1 MSLRW
6 LPNAICVARIAL
18 IGPVVYTLLRGE
30 YLLTLVLF
38 GAAGVSDGVDGWL
51 AKTFGW
57 TSALGR
63 ILDPIADKLLLVTA
77 FLTLAWLGL
86 APGWLAGAVVL
97 RDVVIVAGAIAYHLL
112 VGNLE
117 GRPTFV
123 SKLNTVVQ
131 IAYVLA
137 VVAGAAWR
145 DMPGAL
151 VTTIGAACFITTVVS
166 GLDYV
171 ISYSRLALRARD
183 RQRAGPA

>member
-38 GAAGVSDGVDGWL
+38 GAAGVSDGIDGWL

-57 TSALGR
+57 TSALGEV
-63 ILDPIADKLLLVTA
+63 LDPIAAKLLLVSA

-86 APGWLAGAVVL
+86 APWWLAGAAVL
-97 RDVVIVAGAIAYHLL
+97 RDVVIVSGAIAYRVLI
-112 VGNLE
+112 GKFE
-117 GRPTFV
+117 GRPTRV
-123 SKLNTVVQ
+123 SKLNTLLQ
-131 IAYVLA
+131 LCYVLA
-137 VVAGAAWR
+137 VIAAAAWR
-145 DMPGAL
+145 GMPGEL
-151 VTTIGAACFITTVVS
+151 VTTIGAACFVTTVVS

-171 ISYSRLALRARD
+171 ISYSRLARRASR
-183 RQRAGPA
+183 RPATSA

>member
-6 LPNAICVARIAL
+6 LPNAICVARIVL
-18 IGPVVYTLLRGE
+18 IAPVIYALLRGE

-57 TSALGR
+57 TSALGK

-86 APGWLAGAVVL
+86 APWWLAGAAVL
-97 RDVVIVAGAIAYHLL
+97 RDVVIVCGAIAYRRL
-112 VGNLE
+112 VGGLE
-117 GRPTFV
+117 GRPTLV
-123 SKLNTVVQ
+123 SKLNTLLQ
-131 IAYVLA
+131 LCYVLA
-137 VVAGAAWR
+137 VIAGAGWR
-145 DMPGAL
+145 GMPAEL
-151 VTTIGAACFITTVVS
+151 VTAVGAACFVTTVVS

-171 ISYSRLALRARD
+171 ISYTRLALRAAR
-183 RQRAGPA
+183 GPAAAA

>member
-6 LPNAICVARIAL
+6 LPNAICVARIVL
-18 IGPVVYTLLRGE
+18 IAPVIYALLRGE

-57 TSALGR
+57 TSALGK

-86 APGWLAGAVVL
+86 APWWLAGAAVL
-97 RDVVIVAGAIAYHLL
+97 RDIVIVSGAIAYGRL
-112 VGNLE
+112 VGDLE

-123 SKLNTVVQ
+123 SKLNTLLQ
-131 IAYVLA
+131 LCYVLA
-137 VVAGAAWR
+137 VIAGAAWR
-145 DMPGAL
+145 GMPSEL
-151 VTTIGAACFITTVVS
+151 VTAVGAACFVTTVVS

-171 ISYSRLALRARD
+171 ISYSRLALRAGR
-183 RQRAGPA
+183 RPAASA